1 MTDFRFSPDP
11 ATERDMQDVR
21 DRLASRVED
30 LHAMVSLVSGDVSP
44 AGERFLKD
52 YGYWPVEPDDCPD
65 VTDAAWEIAG
75 SYLLSA
81 DVYYRRG
88 DRDFEPARVEL
99 LLACGGPTE
108 RITWDVRGPGWSE
121 FSYSWADPDTCPLE
135 NDAWDVVESFI
146 RTFIVED

>member
-1 MTDFRFSPDP
+1 MT
-11 ATERDMQDVR
+11 TQTDVR

-30 LHAMVSLVSGDVSP
+30 LRAINGLVSGEITP

-81 DVYYRRG
+81 DVYYLRDG
-88 DRDFEPARVEL
+88 VGDFEPARVEL

-108 RITWDVRGPGWSE
+108 RITWDVRGAGWSE
-121 FSYSWADPDTCPLE
+121 YSYSWADPDTCPLDQE
-135 NDAWDVVESFI
+135 AWDAVEAFLSAFVVEDGF
-146 RTFIVED
+146 DD